1 MEKENGALNTYNHSI
16 NLLER
21 KNLIITGVK
30 KIENFDTMAGNISIK
45 GTINS
50 INYLLENAKKNKED
64 SVFNRLF
71 K

>member
-30 KIENFDTMAGNISIK
+30 KIENFD
-45 GTINS
+45 S